1 MEEELLI
8 QDRNKIADFL
18 NRADS
23 GEVTSGLNS
32 KQREKVN
39 QYVVDQRNK
48 YVNAAFAAGSGRFK
62 KNAPGYIEAVEE
74 MNRVKSNLA
83 NLANQQ
89 KQLSK
94 NQEQYLDDF
103 QSDRISK
110 SNYNPLNPSMLT
122 DIYTGSAEL
131 SVDDFGNLMFGKEGK
146 FQKYSDVA
154 SYSLKDTE
162 SANKII
168 NIADRV
174 AASRYK
180 MPDTSLKLY
189 SNRIKTMID
198 KTGRNGLMS
207 LIKDDLLP
215 GFGDIQIP
223 EEFYKRENYAELKN
237 YFLETMDNALTDIN
251 NNLPTNPKFNKNT
264 NLSNIQNTESY
275 KVGGKTKEDR
285 LKILNAANE
294 LLSTGKAQ
302 GSNEYKFTFK
312 GSNDA
317 NSSGYRLTTDGD
329 KLLFRKDEGGSS
341 FLPISLEDLK
351 KELGFAND
359 PTAGMTAAQK
369 IEYYKNNKES

>member
-1 MEEELLI
+1 
-8 QDRNKIADFL
+8 
-18 NRADS
+18 
-23 GEVTSGLNS
+23 
-32 KQREKVN
+32 
-39 QYVVDQRNK
+39 
-48 YVNAAFAAGSGRFK
+48 
-62 KNAPGYIEAVEE
+62 
-74 MNRVKSNLA
+74 
-83 NLANQQ
+83 
-89 KQLSK
+89 
-94 NQEQYLDDF
+94 
-103 QSDRISK
+103 
-110 SNYNPLNPSMLT
+110 
-122 DIYTGSAEL
+122 
-131 SVDDFGNLMFGKEGK
+131 
-146 FQKYSDVA
+146 
-154 SYSLKDTE
+154 
-162 SANKII
+162 
-168 NIADRV
+168 
-174 AASRYK
+174 
-180 MPDTSLKLY
+180 
-189 SNRIKTMID
+189 
-198 KTGRNGLMS
+198 MS

>member
-174 AASRYK
+174 AASKYK

-264 NLSNIQNTESY
+264 NLPNAQNTGEI
-275 KVGGKTKEDR
+275 GGKTKEDR
-285 LKILNAANE
+285 LKILNAAGK
-294 LLSTGKAQ
+294 LLRGEKIS
-302 GSNEYKFTFK
+302 GSDKYMFTFK

-317 NSSGYRLTTDGD
+317 NSTPYIMSTNEKNELTYKRKGYDGD
-329 KLLFRKDEGGSS
+329 FQPLKM
-341 FLPISLEDLK
+341 EDLK
-351 KELGFAND
+351 RELGFSDVA
-359 PTAGMTAAQK
+359 AGDAIFNQPV
-369 IEYYKNNKES
+369 KEK

>member
-223 EEFYKRENYAELKN
+223 KEFYKRENYAELKN

-264 NLSNIQNTESY
+264 NLPNAQNTESY

-351 KELGFAND
+351 NELGFASD

>member
-198 KTGRNGLMS
+198 KTGRNGLMA